1 MNSNQKERNVLLTA
15 AESAKRATRRPWRT
29 TWLGIVGSILLL
41 GLVILVDRPTE
52 EGQINEQAQM
62 IELIGPS
69 DLDADA
75 QQIASNMVDPSM
87 GLDLPRGG
95 WIQVADQN
103 GRLSQQY
110 RCEHLD
116 PDPKELDA
124 HWISMDRPEV
134 ELYMSQNR
142 LVTLTGDTALAM
154 RRNGNWRRD
163 SSTETS
169 NRDVRSRRW
178 PTGESTDRLASSG
191 HSNTT
196 GHIRQFPGKISC
208 DGRIELD
215 TPREEMV
222 GRDLQVLLNDQDQ
235 RIEYLKMTGS
245 TTS

>member
-15 AESAKRATRRPWRT
+15 ADSAKRATRRPWRT

-95 WIQVADQN
+95 WTAG
-103 GRLSQQY
+103 GRSEWTAVPAVHMRTSGPGSEGARCPLDLDGSTRGRVVHEPEQAGHAHRGYRIGLS
-110 RCEHLD
+110 
-116 PDPKELDA
+116 A
-124 HWISMDRPEV
+124 A
-134 ELYMSQNR
+134 
-142 LVTLTGDTALAM
+142 TG
-154 RRNGNWRRD
+154 
-163 SSTETS
+163 TEEGTVQRKRS

-196 GHIRQFPGKISC
+196 GHIRQFPGEDLLRWPNRTRHPARG
-208 DGRIELD
+208 DGR
-215 TPREEMV
+215 T
-222 GRDLQVLLNDQDQ
+222 
-235 RIEYLKMTGS
+235 
-245 TTS
+245 